1 MVRLGLPERYIALAV
16 SAYDQEMLSE
26 GELAA
31 VLATDVA
38 TARAVFQEHE
48 RISLGD
54 GTQLRVDFT
63 SADLRTA

>member
-1 MVRLGLPERYIALAV
+1 VALAV

-26 GELAA
+26 GELAD

-38 TARAVFQEHE
+38 TARAIFQEHE

-54 GTQLRVDFT
+54 GTQLRVDF
-63 SADLRTA
+63 AGGDLRSA